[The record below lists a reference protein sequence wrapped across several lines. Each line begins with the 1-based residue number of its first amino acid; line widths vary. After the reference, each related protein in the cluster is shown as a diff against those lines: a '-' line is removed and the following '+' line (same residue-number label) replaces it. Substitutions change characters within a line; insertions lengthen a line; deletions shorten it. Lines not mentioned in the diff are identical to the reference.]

1 MSFASLEMSQR
12 AGRSGI
18 IRALCVFG
26 AVGFLLGAQAEA
38 QTLARGHWED
48 PLATRASGFALGIRS
63 TAGLADFDG
72 DSRTD
77 IAFAKPLGLVNGVYH
92 YQVEV
97 LLTAQPRTTFEVAY
111 RPSGGGLHVSARDID
126 GDRYLDLV
134 ITTEFGR
141 EPVGVWINDG
151 RGRFSPGDAA
161 IYSNAIW
168 QESKEAAEGPVAPE
182 RVDTSCVMPGG
193 GCSAGP
199 GGLPEPPPE
208 TPGASLAS
216 ASDGHPSHLW
226 NLGRPLRA
234 PPVL

>member
-1 MSFASLEMSQR
+1 MGFASLKVSPN
-12 AGRSGI
+12 ADRSGAV
-18 IRALCVFG
+18 RALCIFC
-26 AVGFLLGAQAEA
+26 AVGLSLGSPAEA
-38 QTLARGHWED
+38 QTLQTSHSED
-48 PLATRASGFALGIRS
+48 SFATRTSGFALGIRS

-77 IAFAKPLGLVNGVYH
+77 IAFAKPRGLVNGLYR

-97 LLTAQPRTTFEVAY
+97 LLSGQPRTTFEVAY
-111 RPSGGGLHVSARDID
+111 RHSGGGLHISARDID
-126 GDRYLDLV
+126 GDRDLDLV

-151 RGRFSPGDAA
+151 RGGFTPGDAA
-161 IYSNAIW
+161 IYSVSIW
-168 QESKEAAEGPVAPE
+168 QESKEAAGSPSAPP

-193 GCSAGP
+193 GCSTGP
-199 GGLPEPPPE
+199 GGLQVPPLG
-208 TPGASLAS
+208 TPGAPLPPT
-216 ASDGHPSHLW
+216 SDGHVSHPW